1 MRITFPLLMAI
12 GLDADNKDF
21 VYLLGLDAA
30 ALHITA
36 FAMDGF
42 VDRVLRRQ
50 ENSRNLVAMLHFQ
63 KGLMI
68 LRERLLGDND
78 EAKVSDSTMGVV
90 MKLASVAHFNGDYQA
105 SKHHMEGLRQMV
117 DLRGGLGVFRGTQLL
132 VEILR

>member
-1 MRITFPLLMAI
+1 
-12 GLDADNKDF
+12 
-21 VYLLGLDAA
+21 
-30 ALHITA
+30 
-36 FAMDGF
+36 MDGF